1 MHSHRVGL
9 TVSGIGMFLSKLRF
23 TFLISSIHPLNSFL
37 LLPLSNF
44 RVDCFHLVKMPCNAF
59 RFFPRQSVFDFVLL
73 PFTLSHMTDNG
84 IDGMAITRRSIL
96 FESGNHVR
104 STISCDK
111 TVLRE
116 IELIDDLLHS
126 NSQIFRR

>member
-9 TVSGIGMFLSKLRF
+9 TVSGIGMFLSKSRF
-23 TFLISSIHPLNSFL
+23 TFLISSIHSLNSFL

-59 RFFPRQSVFDFVLL
+59 RFFPRQSVFDFILL

-84 IDGMAITRRSIL
+84 IDGMAITRSSIL

-116 IELIDDLLHS
+116 IELIDDLSHS